1 MKNWGEKGIIKDT
14 MEEIKERGRT
24 KANLEKGWYDRI
36 AYWRARAEEDARRI
50 EAGKANLRQ
59 VLLEYAENFAK
70 KEAREG
76 IDFLTGLFTKRVFGE
91 EVRFLVSFCNRYEM
105 PLGILYI
112 DIDKF
117 KEEVNDKYGHP
128 TGDRAL
134 MVFAKTLLDAIRES
148 DLPARVGGEEFAVLL
163 PGVEQGTLD
172 EIAERIRKK
181 TEDLRIDDLPDLKM
195 TISIGGAMLREE
207 DTPETLIKRV
217 DTALYQAKSEGR
229 NKVVVVE

>member
-1 MKNWGEKGIIKDT
+1 LKNWGEKGIIKEI
-14 MEEIKERGRT
+14 MEEFTERRNKVSLERGWHNRQ
-24 KANLEKGWYDRI
+24 
-36 AYWRARAEEDARRI
+36 AYWEARAEEDARRV
-50 EAGKANLRQ
+50 EAGKVDLRE
-59 VLLEYAENFAK
+59 VLLGYAKTLAE

-181 TEDLRIDDLPDLKM
+181 LK
-195 TISIGGAMLREE
+195 I
-207 DTPETLIKRV
+207 
-217 DTALYQAKSEGR
+217 
-229 NKVVVVE
+229 

>member
-1 MKNWGEKGIIKDT
+1 LKNWGEKGIIKEI
-14 MEEIKERGRT
+14 MEEFTERRNKVSLERGWHNRQ
-24 KANLEKGWYDRI
+24 
-36 AYWRARAEEDARRI
+36 AYWEARAEEDARRV
-50 EAGKANLRQ
+50 EAGKVDLRE
-59 VLLEYAENFAK
+59 VLLGYAKTLAE

-76 IDFLTGLFTKRVFGE
+76 VDFLTGLFTKRVFE
-91 EVRFLVSFCNRYEM
+91 EDVSYWVPLCNHLKI
-105 PLGILYI
+105 PLGVLYI

-117 KEEVNDKYGHP
+117 KEEINDKHGHLA
-128 TGDRAL
+128 GDKAL
-134 MVFAKTLLDAIRES
+134 KAFAKTLLNNIGHF

-163 PGVEQGTLD
+163 FRGRRETLN
-172 EIAERIRKK
+172 ETGEKIRKE
-181 TEDLRIDDLPDLKM
+181 TESLIIEDIPNLKM